1 LAYIPIT
8 PQDEKEMLKAIGV
21 SKLDDLFAD
30 VPPAQILKNGL
41 NLPKGLSE
49 PELKRWFTLIGKNN
63 SPVSGRPCFLGAGLY
78 YHEVPSAVKAVVTRP
93 EFLTSYT
100 PYQPEIAQGTL
111 QVLFDF
117 QTYMVEL
124 TGLQVSNASLYDGA
138 TAVAEATLLAL
149 RIKKQASL
157 VFVSK
162 AVHPEYRETIQTYLN
177 PLGIK
182 IQEVG
187 LKGTETDLE
196 SLKTA
201 LWPNSVVV
209 VQYPNF
215 LGTIEDLAALSKI
228 CKEKQCYLVVAV
240 PEAMNLALLPSPG
253 SLGADVCAG
262 SAQSFGNIL
271 SFGGPHAGFL
281 TARMDDIRQMP
292 GRIVGGT
299 TDRNG
304 KEGLVLTFQ
313 AREQHIRRERAVSNV
328 CTTQSLM
335 ANFASAWLYFK
346 GGAGARQVAQD
357 GAATAYALATEIA
370 KISGFKIEST
380 HYANE
385 FVVRPPSP
393 GFADF
398 LAEWGMVAPYDLS
411 KDYPEYKDC
420 VLVACTELTTLE
432 DMESFISACEEFAA
446 HSKAGSPS
454 INSAHSGHV
463 IHQRPTALPN
473 WIKPRGLP
481 AIESHAE
488 IELIRYY
495 TDLARKNFCIDNG
508 FYPLGSC
515 TMKYNP
521 KVHEDIAFRD
531 EWADLHPAQREDEV
545 QGALQVMYELEHWLS
560 EVTGCHA
567 LTLQPAA
574 GAHGELTALLM
585 AKRYFADRGEHQ
597 RVNVIVPDSAHGTN
611 PASAT
616 MAGWKTVSIPTDAR
630 GNMNLE
636 ALKAKLGKDT
646 AVLML
651 TNPST
656 LGLFEELILDVAKL
670 VHDAG
675 GLLYYDG
682 ANMNAIVGICRPAD
696 MGFDL
701 VHLNLHKTFSTPH
714 GGGGPGSGPVGCTKV
729 LEPYLPEPRVAR
741 EGNRYFLKTGSPQSI
756 GRMKGN
762 VGNFGVLLR
771 ALAYCKRNG
780 KEGLER
786 VGRVATLNANYLL
799 AKLKGAYPVAY
810 DRLCKHEF
818 VLTAEPLKKK
828 YGVSALDIAK
838 RIIDFNYHPPTI
850 YFPLVVPESI
860 MIEPTETETKKTLD
874 EFVDAMLKIRQEMET
889 TPDRFK
895 NAPYT
900 TAVSRLDEV
909 KAVKEPRLVK
919 K

>member
-1 LAYIPIT
+1 MAYIPIT
-8 PQDEKEMLKAIGV
+8 VDDEKAMLKTIGLKAI
-21 SKLDDLFAD
+21 DDLFSD
-30 VPPAQILKNGL
+30 VPSAVILKNGL
-41 NLPKGLSE
+41 NLPRGLSE
-49 PELKRWFTLIGKNN
+49 PELKRFFNMIGKNN
-63 SPVSGRPCFLGAGLY
+63 QPVSDRPCFLGAGIY
-78 YHEVPSAVKAVVTRP
+78 YHEVPAAVKAVVTRP

-100 PYQPEIAQGTL
+100 PYQPEISQGTL

-117 QTYMVEL
+117 QTYMVAL

-138 TAVAEATLLAL
+138 TAVAEAALLGL
-149 RIKKQASL
+149 RVKKAES
-157 VFVSK
+157 FVYVSM
-162 AVHPEYRETIQTYLN
+162 AVNPEYRQTTQTYLN
-177 PLGIK
+177 PQGHKVREI
-182 IQEVG
+182 G
-187 LKGTETDLE
+187 LNGTETDLE
-196 SLKTA
+196 LLKTE
-201 LWPNSVVV
+201 LWPNSVLI

-215 LGTIEDLAALSKI
+215 FGTIEDLAAISKI
-228 CKEKQCYLVVAV
+228 CKEKNSYLIVAV
-240 PEAMNLALLPSPG
+240 TDAMNLALLPSPG
-253 SLGADVCAG
+253 SLGADICAG

-271 SFGGPHAGFL
+271 SFGGPHAGFM
-281 TARMDDIRQMP
+281 TVKMDDIRQMP
-292 GRIVGGT
+292 GRIVGAT

-313 AREQHIRRERAVSNV
+313 AREQHIRRERAASNV

-335 ANFASAWLYFK
+335 ANFVSAWLYFK
-346 GGAGARQVAQD
+346 GGRGAQQVAKD
-357 GAATAYALATEIA
+357 GVATAHAIAEEIK
-370 KISGFKIEST
+370 KIPGFKIESAR
-380 HYANE
+380 YANE

-398 LAEWGMVAPYDLS
+398 LAEWGLVAPYDLS
-411 KDYPEYKDC
+411 KDYPEFKDC

-432 DMESFISACEEFAA
+432 DMESFISACAEFYNDPTA
-446 HSKAGSPS
+446 KDTKRL
-454 INSAHSGHV
+454 
-463 IHQRPTALPN
+463 IHQKPTQLPGWVKVRPIPN
-473 WIKPRGLP
+473 I
-481 AIESHAE
+481 AEHAE
-488 IELIRYY
+488 VELVRYY
-495 TDLARKNFCIDNG
+495 TALARKNFCIDNG

-521 KVHEDIAFRD
+521 KVHEEIAFAD
-531 EWADLHPAQREDEV
+531 NWANIHPAQREDEV
-545 QGALQVMYELEHWLS
+545 QGALQVMFDLEHWLQ
-560 EVTGCHA
+560 EITGCYA

-574 GAHGELTALLM
+574 GAQGELTALLM

-630 GNMNLE
+630 GNMDVA

-656 LGLFEELILDVAKL
+656 LGLFEEHILEVAKL

-682 ANMNAIVGICRPAD
+682 ANMNAIMGICRPAD

-701 VHLNLHKTFSTPH
+701 VHLNLHKSFSTPH

-729 LEPYLPEPRVAR
+729 LEPYLPEPRVYK
-741 EGNRYFLKTGSPQSI
+741 EGNRYYLKSGAPSSI

-786 VGRVATLNANYLL
+786 VGRIATLNANYVL
-799 AKLKGAYPVAY
+799 AQLKGHYPVAF
-810 DRLCKHEF
+810 DRICKHEF
-818 VLTAEPLKKK
+818 VLTAEPFKKQ
-828 YGVSALDIAK
+828 YGISALDIAK
-838 RIIDFNYHPPTI
+838 RLIDFNYHPPTI
-850 YFPLVVPESI
+850 YFPLVVPEA
-860 MIEPTETETKKTLD
+860 MMVEPTETETKQTLD
-874 EFVDAMLKIRQEMET
+874 EFVAAMIKIRKEMET
-889 TPDRFK
+889 NPDVFK
-895 NAPYT
+895 NAPYDT
-900 TAVSRLDEV
+900 PVSRLDEV
-909 KAVKEPRLVK
+909 KAVKEPKLTRS
-919 K
+919 

>member
-8 PQDEKEMLKAIGV
+8 ADDEKAMLKTIGLKAI
-21 SKLDDLFAD
+21 DDLFSD
-30 VPPAQILKNGL
+30 VPSAVILKNGL
-41 NLPKGLSE
+41 NLPRGLSE
-49 PELKRWFTLIGKNN
+49 PELKRFFNMIGKNN
-63 SPVSGRPCFLGAGLY
+63 QPVSDRPCFLGAGIY
-78 YHEVPSAVKAVVTRP
+78 YHEVPAAVKAVVTRP

-100 PYQPEIAQGTL
+100 PYQPEISQGTL

-117 QTYMVEL
+117 QTYMVAL

-138 TAVAEATLLAL
+138 TAVAEAALLGL
-149 RIKKQASL
+149 RVKKAES
-157 VFVSK
+157 FVYVSM
-162 AVHPEYRETIQTYLN
+162 AVNPEYRQTTQTYLN
-177 PLGIK
+177 PQGHKVREI
-182 IQEVG
+182 G
-187 LKGTETDLE
+187 LNGTETDLE
-196 SLKTA
+196 LLKTE
-201 LWPNSVVV
+201 LWPNSVLI

-215 LGTIEDLAALSKI
+215 FGTIEDLAAISKI
-228 CKEKQCYLVVAV
+228 CKEKNSYLIVAV
-240 PEAMNLALLPSPG
+240 TDAMNLALLPSPG
-253 SLGADVCAG
+253 SLGADICAG

-271 SFGGPHAGFL
+271 SFGGPHAGFM
-281 TARMDDIRQMP
+281 TVKMDDIRQMP
-292 GRIVGGT
+292 GRIVGAT

-313 AREQHIRRERAVSNV
+313 AREQHIRRERAASNV

-346 GGAGARQVAQD
+346 GGRGAQQVAKD
-357 GAATAYALATEIA
+357 GVATAHAIAEEIK
-370 KISGFKIEST
+370 KIPGFKIESAR
-380 HYANE
+380 YANE

-398 LAEWGMVAPYDLS
+398 LAEWGLVAPYDLS
-411 KDYPEYKDC
+411 KDYPEFKDC

-432 DMESFISACEEFAA
+432 DMESFISACAEFYNDPTA
-446 HSKAGSPS
+446 KDTKRL
-454 INSAHSGHV
+454 
-463 IHQRPTALPN
+463 IHQKPTQLPGWVKVRPIPN
-473 WIKPRGLP
+473 I
-481 AIESHAE
+481 AEHAE
-488 IELIRYY
+488 VELVRYY
-495 TDLARKNFCIDNG
+495 TALARKNFCIDNG

-521 KVHEDIAFRD
+521 KVHEEIAFAD
-531 EWADLHPAQREDEV
+531 NWANIHPAQREDEV
-545 QGALQVMYELEHWLS
+545 QGALQVMFDLEHWLQ
-560 EVTGCHA
+560 EITGCYA

-574 GAHGELTALLM
+574 GAQGELTALLM

-630 GNMNLE
+630 GNMDVA

-656 LGLFEELILDVAKL
+656 LGLFEEHILEVAKL

-682 ANMNAIVGICRPAD
+682 ANMNAIMGICRPAD

-701 VHLNLHKTFSTPH
+701 VHLNLHKSFSTPH

-729 LEPYLPEPRVAR
+729 LEPYLPEPRVYK
-741 EGNRYFLKTGSPQSI
+741 EGNRYYLKSGAPSSI

-786 VGRVATLNANYLL
+786 VGRIATLNANYVL
-799 AKLKGAYPVAY
+799 AQLKGHYPVAF
-810 DRLCKHEF
+810 DRICKHEF
-818 VLTAEPLKKK
+818 VLTAEPLKKQ
-828 YGVSALDIAK
+828 YGISALDIAK
-838 RIIDFNYHPPTI
+838 RLIDFNYHPPTI
-850 YFPLVVPESI
+850 YFPLVVPEA
-860 MIEPTETETKKTLD
+860 MMVEPTETETKQTLD
-874 EFVDAMLKIRQEMET
+874 EFVAAMIKIRKEMET
-889 TPDRFK
+889 NPDVFK
-895 NAPYT
+895 NAPYDT
-900 TAVSRLDEV
+900 PVSRLDEV
-909 KAVKEPRLVK
+909 KAVKEPKLTRS
-919 K
+919 